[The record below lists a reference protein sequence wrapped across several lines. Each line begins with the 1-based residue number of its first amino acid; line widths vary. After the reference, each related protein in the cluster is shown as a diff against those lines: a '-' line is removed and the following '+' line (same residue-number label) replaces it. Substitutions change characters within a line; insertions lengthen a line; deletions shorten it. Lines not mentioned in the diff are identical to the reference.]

1 MDDSEIIAYFNSR
14 SEQAIKELSAK
25 YGAVCTKLAGNIL
38 NNRLDAEEC
47 LNDAYLGVWNT
58 IPPNNPECL
67 LSYVLRIVRNTAI
80 AKYHK
85 ITAQKRNGSYDV
97 ALDELEGCI
106 AGSISDAEDGLTANE
121 LSRLVNQFLVSL
133 PQENRVIFV
142 RRYWYADSVKDISK
156 RMKLSESNV
165 SVRLLRIRNNL
176 QQYLTKEGYKL

>member
-1 MDDSEIIAYFNSR
+1 MDDSEIIAFFNSR

-25 YGAVCTKLAGNIL
+25 YGAVCAKLAGNIL
-38 NNRLDAEEC
+38 NNRLDVEEC

-58 IPPNNPECL
+58 IPPNSPECL

-85 ITAQKRNGSYDV
+85 ITAQKRNSSYDV

-106 AGSISDAEDGLTANE
+106 AGLSDAEDELTANE
-121 LSRLVNQFLVSL
+121 LSRLVNQFLDSL
-133 PQENRVIFV
+133 PQENRVIFI

-156 RMKLSESNV
+156 RMKLGESNV
-165 SVRLLRIRNNL
+165 SVRLLRIRKSL
-176 QQYLTKEGYKL
+176 QQYLMKEGYKL

>member
-80 AKYHK
+80 AKYHE
-85 ITAQKRNGSYDV
+85 TAAMMLLWTSWRG
-97 ALDELEGCI
+97 ALRG
-106 AGSISDAEDGLTANE
+106 
-121 LSRLVNQFLVSL
+121 
-133 PQENRVIFV
+133 
-142 RRYWYADSVKDISK
+142 RYQMP
-156 RMKLSESNV
+156 RM
-165 SVRLLRIRNNL
+165 
-176 QQYLTKEGYKL
+176 G